1 MTLKISDK
9 FSRIGLAVVLLV
21 SAFAFAF
28 SISIKNAS
36 AQAGQAQVR
45 VAHMSPDAPAVDIYV
60 DGNKAL
66 SNVAFKAVSNYLP
79 LPAGEHRFEV
89 RAAGAPATDKAVID
103 AKATVEAG
111 KAYTVAATNE
121 LAKITP
127 LVLVDDV
134 AAPGAGKAKV
144 RVVHASPDAPAV
156 DVAVK
161 GGPVLINNLAF
172 GKASDTL
179 TVDAKSYDLEV
190 RPTGTTTVALPLN
203 GVNLEAGKI
212 YTVFAAGKVANLTAV
227 PVAYTPAQGG
237 GAAPAAPSTGFGGA
251 EDNSF
256 NYGLVAMAVLAVV
269 ALGSTVLLRSTRG
282 AARK

>member
-1 MTLKISDK
+1 MKRSLKLTQLV
-9 FSRIGLAVVLLV
+9 LALGLLV

-28 SISIKNAS
+28 GLSTQTAA
-36 AQAGQAQVR
+36 AQAANAQVR

-66 SNVAFKAVSNYLP
+66 TNVPFKTVSDYLP
-79 LPAGEHRFEV
+79 LPAGDHRFEV
-89 RAAGAPATDKAVID
+89 RPTGAAATDKAVID

-111 KAYTVAATNE
+111 KAYTVAAINE
-121 LAKITP
+121 VAKIAP

-134 AAPGAGKAKV
+134 AAPAAGKTKV

-156 DVAVK
+156 DIAVK

-179 TVDAKSYDLEV
+179 SVDATSYDLEV
-190 RPTGTTTVALPLN
+190 RPTGTTTAALSLN
-203 GVNLEAGKI
+203 GTKLDAGKI
-212 YTVFAAGKVANLTAV
+212 YTIFAAGKLANLGVV

-237 GAAPAAPSTGFGGA
+237 GASAPSSAPATGFGGA
-251 EDNSF
+251 QEESF
-256 NYGLVAMAVLAVV
+256 NFGLVTVVLLAII
-269 ALGSTVLLRSTRG
+269 ALGSAALLRSSRG
-282 AARK
+282 ATRN